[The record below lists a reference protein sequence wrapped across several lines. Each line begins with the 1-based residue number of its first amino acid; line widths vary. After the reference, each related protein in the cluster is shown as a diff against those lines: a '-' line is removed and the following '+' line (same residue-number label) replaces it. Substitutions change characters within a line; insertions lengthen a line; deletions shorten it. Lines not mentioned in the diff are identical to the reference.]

1 MRGLSLSGGGIK
13 AAAHIGALKAFEE
26 EKIKFDCVS
35 GASSGSI
42 IATMYALGYSSD
54 EMWKLFKKYYKKI
67 KYVEWKQVIKMIL
80 GLIFTRRLVIDGLNS
95 GKVIEKIINEICK
108 KSYVEKMENPPEK
121 DNENQGNSDNN
132 KNINEIKM
140 PLMISMVDLQK
151 GTVYIASSQ
160 EKRKVL
166 QDNTKY
172 ISDIPIA
179 TAVRASC
186 SFPVV
191 FSPCKFDGLQLI
203 DGGTREN
210 LPWKGLKEY
219 GADEVYGIAFDTI
232 LEKNQCCKNMIEV
245 AARAMELQGR
255 ELANYEKEGI
265 DHLITICLKK
275 VALLDSNQ
283 IDVLYKMGYEE
294 TKKKLNL
301 LKKSTK

>member
-108 KSYVEKMENPPEK
+108 KSHVE
-121 DNENQGNSDNN
+121 
-132 KNINEIKM
+132 NIDEIKM

-191 FSPCKFDGLQLI
+191 FSPCKFDGIQLI

-275 VALLDSNQ
+275 VALLDSSQ

-294 TKKKLNL
+294 TKKQLNL

>member
-54 EMWKLFKKYYKKI
+54 GMWKMFKKYYKKI
-67 KYVEWKQVIKMIL
+67 KYAEWKQVIKMIL

-108 KSYVEKMENPPEK
+108 KSHVE
-121 DNENQGNSDNN
+121 
-132 KNINEIKM
+132 NINEIKM

-191 FSPCKFDGLQLI
+191 FSPCKFDGIQLI

-275 VALLDSNQ
+275 VALLDSSQ
-283 IDVLYKMGYEE
+283 IDVLYQMGYEE
-294 TKKKLNL
+294 TKKQLNL

>member
-80 GLIFTRRLVIDGLNS
+80 GLIFTKRLVIDGLNS

-108 KSYVEKMENPPEK
+108 KSYVE
-121 DNENQGNSDNN
+121 
-132 KNINEIKM
+132 NINEIKM

-275 VALLDSNQ
+275 VALLDSSQ

-294 TKKKLNL
+294 TKKQLNL

>member
-108 KSYVEKMENPPEK
+108 KSHV
-121 DNENQGNSDNN
+121 

-166 QDNTKY
+166 QDNIKY

-275 VALLDSNQ
+275 VALLDSSQ

-294 TKKKLNL
+294 TKKQLNL

>member
-108 KSYVEKMENPPEK
+108 KSYVE
-121 DNENQGNSDNN
+121 
-132 KNINEIKM
+132 NINEIKM

>member
-13 AAAHIGALKAFEE
+13 ATAHIGALKAFEE

-108 KSYVEKMENPPEK
+108 KSHVE
-121 DNENQGNSDNN
+121 
-132 KNINEIKM
+132 NINEIKM

-294 TKKKLNL
+294 TKKQLNL

>member
-26 EKIKFDCVS
+26 KKIKFDCVS

-67 KYVEWKQVIKMIL
+67 KYVEWKQVIKMIF
-80 GLIFTRRLVIDGLNS
+80 GLIFTRRLIIDGLNS

-108 KSYVEKMENPPEK
+108 KSHVE
-121 DNENQGNSDNN
+121 
-132 KNINEIKM
+132 NINEIKM

-275 VALLDSNQ
+275 VALLDSSQ
-283 IDVLYKMGYEE
+283 IDELYKMGYEE
-294 TKKKLNL
+294 TKKQLNL

>member
-67 KYVEWKQVIKMIL
+67 KYVEWKQVIKMIF
-80 GLIFTRRLVIDGLNS
+80 GLIFTRRLIIDGLNS

-108 KSYVEKMENPPEK
+108 KSYVE
-121 DNENQGNSDNN
+121 
-132 KNINEIKM
+132 NINEIKM

-275 VALLDSNQ
+275 VALLDSSQ
-283 IDVLYKMGYEE
+283 IDELYKMGYEE
-294 TKKKLNL
+294 TKKQLNL

>member
-108 KSYVEKMENPPEK
+108 KSYVE
-121 DNENQGNSDNN
+121 
-132 KNINEIKM
+132 NINEIKM

-179 TAVRASC
+179 TAVRVSC

-275 VALLDSNQ
+275 VALLDSSQ
-283 IDVLYKMGYEE
+283 IDELYKMGYEE
-294 TKKKLNL
+294 TKKQLNL

>member
-80 GLIFTRRLVIDGLNS
+80 GLLFTRRLVIDGLNS

-108 KSYVEKMENPPEK
+108 KSHVE
-121 DNENQGNSDNN
+121 
-132 KNINEIKM
+132 NINEIKM

-166 QDNTKY
+166 QDNIKY

-275 VALLDSNQ
+275 VALLDSSQ
-283 IDVLYKMGYEE
+283 IDILYKMGYEE
-294 TKKKLNL
+294 TKKQLNL

>member
-67 KYVEWKQVIKMIL
+67 KYVERKQVIKMIL

-108 KSYVEKMENPPEK
+108 KSHVE
-121 DNENQGNSDNN
+121 
-132 KNINEIKM
+132 NINEIKM

-275 VALLDSNQ
+275 VALLDSSQ
-283 IDVLYKMGYEE
+283 IDVLYQMGYEE
-294 TKKKLNL
+294 TKKQLNL

>member
-67 KYVEWKQVIKMIL
+67 KYAEWKQVIKMIL

-108 KSYVEKMENPPEK
+108 KSHVE
-121 DNENQGNSDNN
+121 
-132 KNINEIKM
+132 NINEIKM

-210 LPWKGLKEY
+210 LPWKVLKEY

-275 VALLDSNQ
+275 VALLDSSQ
-283 IDVLYKMGYEE
+283 IDILYKMGYEE
-294 TKKKLNL
+294 TKKQLNL